1 MAVRVSQGLVYSLFE
16 VEEVLSRHPAVLKL
30 LAFTVAHVELGDVL
44 GVAVVEAA
52 PVTVGELRAFGSG
65 LLPTSLLPT
74 VLVWVDELS
83 GMPWM
88 GRTLRDELPALL
100 QQRHAKAR
108 DFGDTGGASGGQ
120 KVAIT
125 TLSACPKG

>member
-1 MAVRVSQGLVYSLFE
+1 MALHGRLVQRA
-16 VEEVLSRHPAVLKL
+16 VTHVVDVLKL

-83 GMPWM
+83 GMPSDGT
-88 GRTLRDELPALL
+88 GRTLRDELPVLL
-100 QQRHAKAR
+100 KLLTPLGPCLLYTSPSPR
-108 DFGDTGGASGGQ
+108 D
-120 KVAIT
+120 
-125 TLSACPKG
+125 